1 LDFIPRVSQEILIG
15 LVEAGQI
22 SILEISE
29 SAQNLRRFAI
39 EQHQRVRHVLQYCGP
54 AGKSERRAHL
64 ILVQRFGSEKVEI
77 EGFSMPEME
86 RDGGPAVQD
95 ETQLLR
101 GH

>member
-1 LDFIPRVSQEILIG
+1 LSSG
-15 LVEAGQI
+15 
-22 SILEISE
+22 
-29 SAQNLRRFAI
+29 
-39 EQHQRVRHVLQYCGP
+39 
-54 AGKSERRAHL
+54 
-64 ILVQRFGSEKVEI
+64 KVEI